1 MENWRTYFV
10 LVLIGLVLGASIG
23 IGFCRH
29 ATASIRAERDQFKSA
44 MEQWRSRAGQLDTEL
59 RSVREAAAVN
69 RQLDEE
75 ITRTLREG
83 VAAVSAA
90 RTDYERGLQ
99 QLYFARDIFN
109 ILRERYDPD
118 YKAPGKSTD

>member
-1 MENWRTYFV
+1 MDNLRTGIV

-23 IGFCRH
+23 IGFCRY
-29 ATASIRAERDQFKSA
+29 ATASIRAERDRLKSA
-44 MEQWRSRAGQLDTEL
+44 LAEWRSRAGQLDTEL
-59 RSVREAAAVN
+59 RTIREEAAVN
-69 RQLDEE
+69 RKLDEE

-90 RTDYERGLQ
+90 RTEYDRGLQ

-109 ILRERYDPD
+109 ILRKRFDPD
-118 YKAPGKSTD
+118 YKAPDESAD

>member
-1 MENWRTYFV
+1 MEKWRTYCV
-10 LVLIGLVLGASIG
+10 LFLIGLVLGASIG

-29 ATASIRAERDQFKSA
+29 TTASIRAERDRFKSA
-44 MEQWRSRAGQLDTEL
+44 MEQWRSSAGQLDTEL
-59 RSVREAAAVN
+59 RSVRDQAAAH
-69 RQLDEE
+69 RELDAE

-83 VAAVSAA
+83 VAAVNSA

-109 ILRERYDPD
+109 ILRERYDTD
-118 YKAPGKSTD
+118 YKAPDESTN